1 MEVKPV
7 RRRRIGD
14 NGNNRTGHHPPKA
27 KDRTL
32 SLDIEPSQTL
42 QPQGFCAQFSM
53 RITHLIASMDPAQ
66 GGPPVVVANLAEAQA
81 ALGHQVAVA
90 AEVFRPIPLATE
102 ESAVSRRRFHELPSH
117 SFLDLFRGARK
128 ELAGIL
134 QFADVLHLHGLW
146 EPVIYCAAREAHKRG
161 IPYLVAPH
169 GMLDPWS
176 LSQKPWKKRLA
187 LALGYRHILN
197 RSAALHV
204 LNDDESRLM
213 EPLGLTAPR
222 VVIPNGIALDELRTP
237 PDSAKF
243 RAHAKGPGDGP
254 YVLFLSRLHYK
265 KGLDFLA
272 DAFARLAPRH
282 PNLLLVVIGPDG
294 GAEEQ
299 FRQQTTK
306 LNLTDRLRMPGPL
319 FGAEKWSAIA
329 GASVFCL
336 PSRQEGFSMAILEA
350 MACRVPVVIS
360 DACHFPEVGQAGAG
374 NVVPL
379 DTLAV
384 AEALESV
391 LTDPVRAAAMGRAGR
406 QLVESRFTWP
416 QLAIR
421 SIEIYEQLAAGR
433 SVR

>member
-1 MEVKPV
+1 
-7 RRRRIGD
+7 
-14 NGNNRTGHHPPKA
+14 
-27 KDRTL
+27 
-32 SLDIEPSQTL
+32 
-42 QPQGFCAQFSM
+42 M

-81 ALGHQVAVA
+81 ALGHQVTVA
-90 AEVFRPIPLATE
+90 AEVFHPLPVATE
-102 ESAVSRRRFHELPSH
+102 ESAVSRRRFHQLPTH
-117 SFLDLFRGARK
+117 RLLDLFRGARK

-134 QFADVLHLHGLW
+134 QFGDVLHLHGLW
-146 EPVIYCAAREAHKRG
+146 EPVIYCAGREAYRRG
-161 IPYLVAPH
+161 IPYLIAPH

-176 LSQKPWKKRLA
+176 LSQKPVKKKLA
-187 LALGYRHILN
+187 LALGFRTMLN
-197 RSAALHV
+197 RAAGLHV
-204 LNDDESRLM
+204 LNDDESRLL

-222 VVIPNGIALDELRTP
+222 VVIPNGIALDELRKP
-237 PDSAKF
+237 PDQAKF
-243 RAHAKGPGDGP
+243 RAHPKGPADSA

-282 PNLLLVVIGPDG
+282 PELLLVVVGPDG

-299 FRQQTTK
+299 FRQQMTK
-306 LNLTDRLRMPGPL
+306 LNLIDRLRMPGPL
-319 FGAEKWSAIA
+319 FGPDKWSAIA

-374 NVVPL
+374 HVVPL
-379 DTLAV
+379 DVGAI
-384 AEALESV
+384 AHALESV
-391 LTDPVRAAAMGRAGR
+391 LGDPATAAAMGRAGR

-416 QLAIR
+416 QIAAH
-421 SIEIYEQLAAGR
+421 SVQVYEQLAAGR